1 MNFLTELVNE
11 GFGWEEK
18 DGGLVMY
25 TTNKGKRILSI
36 LLLCALCVTGIIA
49 DSGLQKIQ
57 VKAAQETYKVLIWS
71 TVIRDTDGFY
81 QVNFEALVDKYAVQL
96 QSEEAAIDVTLKYSY
111 SQLRPEH
118 FDGTETLADDYDLIW
133 VYLPYMTP
141 NENDIP
147 ADYINTDSD
156 LLGGKDLDGNNLT
169 FKWFGNITYQ
179 EPAEV
184 VASYHDIVGI
194 VDQAVDKGRITVLS
208 DMDVWKTFWNE
219 SSKDLLMRFLLNS
232 KSNKEKVENGENSNE
247 GFGQACQLQGEIAA
261 LGKTWTG
268 WTDSE
273 EVLSS
278 QKDVEVTMAGSDMT
292 CGLQSIA
299 YYLSSEKLSE
309 EQLGA
314 LTEEQWKEL
323 TVTDGK
329 GSFTLSQEGSTI
341 IYGKTV
347 DAKGNVCYLA
357 SDVFQLDKTPIIT
370 PTPTVAPTATPTI
383 PPTATP
389 KITPTVTLTA
399 TPENTPTAMPT
410 ATPENMPT
418 VMPTATPTIVL
429 TETPAITPPTEPT
442 VTPLPVQK
450 DTTPPVGKI
459 LVEKDNWTTYQDEI
473 SFSHFYKTA
482 VKVRIEANDEES
494 GVQTISYYV
503 GDKALKI
510 SELSGLKWRTYVSW
524 FSLYPDMRGIIYV
537 KIQDADGY
545 IVYGNRCNTKGHVYK
560 MKKLKTI
567 SKQNIT
573 KWNHKKL

>member
-1 MNFLTELVNE
+1 M
-11 GFGWEEK
+11 
-18 DGGLVMY
+18 
-25 TTNKGKRILSI
+25 
-36 LLLCALCVTGIIA
+36 
-49 DSGLQKIQ
+49 
-57 VKAAQETYKVLIWS
+57 
-71 TVIRDTDGFY
+71 
-81 QVNFEALVDKYAVQL
+81 
-96 QSEEAAIDVTLKYSY
+96 
-111 SQLRPEH
+111 
-118 FDGTETLADDYDLIW
+118 
-133 VYLPYMTP
+133 
-141 NENDIP
+141 
-147 ADYINTDSD
+147 
-156 LLGGKDLDGNNLT
+156 
-169 FKWFGNITYQ
+169 
-179 EPAEV
+179 

-232 KSNKEKVENGENSNE
+232 KSNKEKVENGENPNE

-357 SDVFQLDKTPIIT
+357 SDVIQLDKTPIIT

-399 TPENTPTAMPT
+399 TPGNTPTAMPT

-459 LVEKDNWTTYQDEI
+459 LVEKDNWTIYQDEI

-494 GVQTISYYV
+494 GVQTDRKSV
-503 GDKALKI
+503 
-510 SELSGLKWRTYVSW
+510 V
-524 FSLYPDMRGIIYV
+524 
-537 KIQDADGY
+537 
-545 IVYGNRCNTKGHVYK
+545 
-560 MKKLKTI
+560 
-567 SKQNIT
+567 
-573 KWNHKKL
+573 